1 MKDRELFE
9 LVQRLNEIMV
19 LRNQLDIEYNQ
30 IVERLW
36 EKVPSLKEDVNV
48 QKLVL
53 ERNKRWKI
61 DNE

>member
-9 LVQRLNEIMV
+9 LAQRLNEIMV

-30 IVERLW
+30 IIERLW
-36 EKVPSLKEDVNV
+36 EKVPNLKEDKNV

-53 ERNKRWKI
+53 KRKE
-61 DNE
+61 DKDVK